1 MTIPVKKLIIMNI
14 LDILRRYSD
23 EDHRLS
29 QKDIVDILK
38 TEYNMT
44 VERKTIRRNI
54 LNLMDC
60 GYEIEYSES
69 VRMVPNSKT
78 GELEES
84 YIWTDF
90 YLVRDFTDSELRLLI
105 DGLLFAKH
113 IPYSQCKELVEKL
126 EGLSN
131 TYFRSRVKH
140 IRTMPENAP
149 ENKQLFYTIE
159 VLDEAISKGKKVS
172 FHYNSFGLDKT
183 LHPRES
189 REGGIKEYT
198 VSPYQIAA
206 TNGRYYLICNTD
218 PHDNVSHYRLDRIT
232 DIRLLDDAAKA
243 ADGVKGLEHGIN
255 LPQHMAEHI
264 YMFSGE
270 SIPVSFRMKTYI
282 LNDVIDWFGTDVEF
296 SDADGDEVTAHVK
309 VNLQAMRLW
318 AVQYGPHVQILSP
331 DYLVKDVIA
340 DLQRAINNYAGKEA
354 KG

>member
-1 MTIPVKKLIIMNI
+1 MPEPAKKLVIINI

-23 EDHRLS
+23 EEHRLS
-29 QKDIVDILK
+29 QKDIMDILK
-38 TEYNMT
+38 AEYNMT
-44 VERKTIRRNI
+44 VERKSVRRNI
-54 LNLMDC
+54 MNLMDC

-69 VRMVPNSKT
+69 IRMVPNSKT
-78 GELEES
+78 GEMEES
-84 YIWTDF
+84 YIWSDF
-90 YLVRDFTDSELRLLI
+90 YLVRDFTDGELRLLI
-105 DGLLFAKH
+105 DSLLFSKH

-131 TYFRSRVKH
+131 TYFKSRVKH

-149 ENKQLFYTIE
+149 ANKQLFYTIE
-159 VLDEAISKGKKVS
+159 VLDEAISHSKKVS
-172 FHYNSFGLDKT
+172 FHYNSYGLDKT
-183 LHPRES
+183 LHPRCDQN
-189 REGGIKEYT
+189 GIIKEYV

-232 DIRLLDDAAKA
+232 DIQLMDGPARKA
-243 ADGVKGLEHGIN
+243 GSVQGLEQGIN

-270 SIPVSFRMKTYI
+270 SVPVTFRMKPYI

-318 AVQYGPHVQILSP
+318 AVQYGAHVRVLSP
-331 DYLVKDVIA
+331 QALVDEVMA
-340 DLQRAINNYAGKEA
+340 DLKNAVLNYEVAQ
-354 KG
+354 